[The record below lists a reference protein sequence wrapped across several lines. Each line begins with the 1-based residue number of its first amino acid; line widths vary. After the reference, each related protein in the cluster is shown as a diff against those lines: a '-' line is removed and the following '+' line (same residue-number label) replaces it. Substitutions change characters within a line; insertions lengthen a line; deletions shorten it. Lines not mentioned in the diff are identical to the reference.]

1 MSTKS
6 LSRNSYR
13 SLLYMF
19 SIALILLFLAQSC
32 GKEETIDPNLD
43 KYTVEKIS
51 VLTTKKEDLNAIYN
65 ITKAAGN
72 DYNIDAVVPDDGN
85 TGKFYFINLKFPD
98 GITPLSITP
107 AITDSIDFSIP
118 KSFSVKFTE
127 AQTRVFTVTVAEQA
141 PEAPS
146 ITAFTITGSEAV
158 DIDNDNLR
166 VNVRMPAGTNVSAIL
181 PKFTLKPA
189 TAQVVGAT
197 DPINFSEPKSITIKN
212 GAISRSYTINVTD
225 YGFTKVTTL
234 MDKSLASNTRPIDFA
249 ADAETS
255 LAFDATGRY
264 LFIANAK
271 GIKKYDVNTP
281 SAAPTELN
289 LTQADGSK
297 APTTVLQRVGN
308 NLIAGNAMWEA
319 GAVRISAWPAT
330 GASDAPIEILN
341 ITLPGKPIIQNF
353 QIKDNGSS
361 ILVYFVD
368 RAPLRSSPSKD
379 PILYTAEIP
388 LSNIAS
394 KTKVTTLKSTETFS
408 GLIASGMGD
417 GHLVE
422 LSPIPNSNEFILNS
436 GTMTP
441 TVVSS
446 TLGNPV
452 RFSSA
457 IVNASSVGVKA
468 IEHNRGKYLMY
479 GVFSWST
486 NLTTPKISRF
496 VVLDMTKKGYR
507 QTMLDITTELNDN
520 KFTTWNS
527 IQKIDAS
534 LGGEKGDTA
543 NGGFYCQTASAV
555 TAGGKLRLAGLVAA
569 NGFKVVEVD

>member
-6 LSRNSYR
+6 LTRNNYR

-19 SIALILLFLAQSC
+19 SIAAILVLLAQSC
-32 GKEETIDPNLD
+32 GKEEVLDPNLD
-43 KYTVEKIS
+43 KYTVEKIT

-65 ITKAAGN
+65 ITKATGN
-72 DYNIDAVVPDDGN
+72 DYNIDAIVPDDGN
-85 TGKFYFINLKFPD
+85 PGKFFFIDLKFPD
-98 GITPLSITP
+98 GITPISVTP
-107 AITDSIDFSIP
+107 VTKDSINFSIP
-118 KSFSVKFTE
+118 KSFTVKFTE
-127 AQTRVFTVTVAEQA
+127 TQTKIFTITIAEQA

-158 DIDNDNLR
+158 AIDNDNLR
-166 VNVRMPAGTNVSAIL
+166 VSVRMPAGANVSAIV

-189 TAQVVGAT
+189 TAQVVGGS

-212 GAISRSYTINVTD
+212 GAISRSYTINVSD

-234 MDKSLASNTRPIDFA
+234 MDRSLATNARPIAFA
-249 ADAETS
+249 ADSETS
-255 LAFDATGRY
+255 LAFDATGRFI
-264 LFIANAK
+264 FIANAK
-271 GIKKYDVNTP
+271 GIKKYDVNAPT
-281 SAAPTELN
+281 AAPTELN
-289 LTQADGSK
+289 ITHADGSP

-319 GAVRISAWPAT
+319 GAVRVSAWPAT
-330 GASDAPIEILN
+330 GTSDAPVEILN

-353 QIKDNGSS
+353 QIKDNGTS

-368 RAPLRSSPSKD
+368 RAPLRSSPTRD

-394 KTKVTTLKSTETFS
+394 KTKVTTLKSTENFS

-417 GHLVE
+417 GPLIE
-422 LSPIPNSNEFILNS
+422 LTAIPNSNEFILNS

-441 TVVSS
+441 TIVSS
-446 TLGNPV
+446 TLGTPV

-479 GVFSWST
+479 GVFSWNT
-486 NLTTPKISRF
+486 NLLNPRNSRF

-507 QTMLDITTELNDN
+507 QTMLDVSSELTTN

-527 IQKIDAS
+527 IQKIDAP

-555 TAGGKLRLAGLVAA
+555 TASGKLRLAGLVAA
-569 NGFKVVEVD
+569 NGFTVVEVD